1 MTTTCG
7 YLNFTAAKGQ
17 TKKTDFFFGGVVMK
31 VTVVSF
37 SELGNYWCNFPV
49 DIIYISRFTVS
60 WEREIHSSF
69 SKQVF
74 DIFLLS

>member
-1 MTTTCG
+1 
-7 YLNFTAAKGQ
+7 
-17 TKKTDFFFGGVVMK
+17 MK